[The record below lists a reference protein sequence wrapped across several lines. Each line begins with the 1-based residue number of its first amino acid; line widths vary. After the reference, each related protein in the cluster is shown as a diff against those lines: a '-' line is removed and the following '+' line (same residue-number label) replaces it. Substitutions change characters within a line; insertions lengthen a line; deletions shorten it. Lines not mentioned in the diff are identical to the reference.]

1 MRNLFAFLSSGTA
14 AQTGADGAF
23 DTIIAYASTAVIL
36 FGAGIAISGLI
47 NMGEGKSQQNAGK
60 QDEGMSKLVGGGI
73 IILIGLTL
81 IPKLADWVKV

>member
-1 MRNLFAFLSSGTA
+1 MDF
-14 AQTGADGAF
+14 F
-23 DTIIAYASTAVIL
+23 DDILTYASTAVIL

-73 IILIGLTL
+73 IILIGFALV
-81 IPKLADWVKV
+81 PKLAELLKV